1 MTFKAYEFNR
11 NLTEVIIALESRQVL
26 LESDEVQEQVLGTL
40 KGVAAKATTGVGR
53 AADAAI
59 SSVGSGVIAGAQRG
73 ARVAMGK
80 GQDPRL
86 MIGDA
91 VKKLAAAF
99 DAAGKM
105 KDVELQKAMQPS
117 MEKLRSIK

>member
-1 MTFKAYEFNR
+1 
-11 NLTEVIIALESRQVL
+11 
-26 LESDEVQEQVLGTL
+26 
-40 KGVAAKATTGVGR
+40 
-53 AADAAI
+53 
-59 SSVGSGVIAGAQRG
+59 
-73 ARVAMGK
+73 MGK